1 SKGLKPTKITSF
13 IFVFSF
19 CSLLQTYN
27 YEFNIEE
34 IPNIYDGRI
43 SINITENSFYSD
55 TINLDIQLFPN
66 SPDEVKYYVLTF
78 DMKFRE
84 DYESDFD
91 GVCIGPT
98 WEKNKPG
105 ELKTILSK
113 ENNFKSRIDGK
124 LQEESLRDGCNNY
137 MYYLRYFEVV
147 LANDKKILY
156 GVATDYAELYPDAP
170 YYWLLNKNNEIE
182 KIGTTNIKK
191 YSLNFEL
198 SK

>member
-1 SKGLKPTKITSF
+1 MKPTKIISF

-27 YEFNIEE
+27 YEYNIEE

-43 SINITENSFYSD
+43 LINTTENSFYSE

-66 SPDEVKYYVLTF
+66 SPDEINYYVLTF

-105 ELKTILSK
+105 ELKAILSK
-113 ENNFKSRIDGK
+113 ENNFKSRIEGK

-137 MYYLRYFEVV
+137 IYYLRYFEAV
-147 LANDKKILY
+147 LSNDKKILY

>member
-1 SKGLKPTKITSF
+1 MKPIKIIIF

-19 CSLLQTYN
+19 CSFLQTYN
-27 YEFNIEE
+27 YEFNIQDEL
-34 IPNIYDGRI
+34 NIYDGRLLI
-43 SINITENSFYSD
+43 NTTEKSFLNESINLN
-55 TINLDIQLFPN
+55 IQMFPN
-66 SPDEVKYYVLTF
+66 SPDQINYYILTF

-98 WEKNKPG
+98 WEGNKPG
-105 ELKTILSK
+105 ELKIILIK
-113 ENNFKSRIDGK
+113 ENNFKAGIDGK
-124 LQEESLRDGCNNY
+124 LQEESLRDRCNNY
-137 MYYLRYFEVV
+137 IYYLRYFEAV
-147 LANDKKILY
+147 LSNDKKILY

-170 YYWLLNKNNEIE
+170 YYWMLNKNNEIE

>member
-1 SKGLKPTKITSF
+1 MKPTKITSF
-13 IFVFSF
+13 IFVISF

-84 DYESDFD
+84 NYESDFD

-137 MYYLRYFEVV
+137 IYYLRYFEAV

-182 KIGTTNIKK
+182 KIGSTNIKK

>member
-1 SKGLKPTKITSF
+1 MKPTKITSF

-137 MYYLRYFEVV
+137 MYYLRYFEAV

-191 YSLNFEL
+191 YSLNFKL

>member
-1 SKGLKPTKITSF
+1 MKPIKIILF

-27 YEFNIEE
+27 YEFNIEDE
-34 IPNIYDGRI
+34 INIYDGKL
-43 SINITENSFYSD
+43 SINTTESSFLTDS
-55 TINLDIQLFPN
+55 INLNIQMFPN
-66 SPDEVKYYVLTF
+66 SPDEINYYVLTF

-98 WEKNKPG
+98 WEMNKPG
-105 ELKTILSK
+105 ELKIILNK

-137 MYYLRYFEVV
+137 IYYLRYFEAV
-147 LANDKKILY
+147 LSNDKKILY

-182 KIGTTNIKK
+182 KIGSTNIKK

>member
-1 SKGLKPTKITSF
+1 MKPTKIILLF
-13 IFVFSF
+13 FLFSF
-19 CSLLQTYN
+19 CSILKIYN
-27 YEFNIEE
+27 YEFNVEDE
-34 IPNIYDGRI
+34 LNSYDGKLI
-43 SINITENSFYSD
+43 INTDHSNFLNDSINLN
-55 TINLDIQLFPN
+55 IQLFPH
-66 SPDEVKYYVLTF
+66 SPNTVEYYILTF

-84 DYESDFD
+84 DYEGNFD

-98 WEKNKPG
+98 GDENKPG
-105 ELKTILSK
+105 ELKVFLSK
-113 ENNFKSRIDGK
+113 ENNFKSQVNGK

-137 MYYLRYFEVV
+137 IYYLRYFEAV
-147 LANDKKILY
+147 LLNDKKILY

>member
-1 SKGLKPTKITSF
+1 MKPTKITSF

-113 ENNFKSRIDGK
+113 ENNFKSRIKGK

-137 MYYLRYFEVV
+137 IYYLRYFEAV
-147 LANDKKILY
+147 LFNDKKILY

>member
-1 SKGLKPTKITSF
+1 MKPIKIILF

-27 YEFNIEE
+27 YEFNIEDE
-34 IPNIYDGRI
+34 INTYDGKL
-43 SINITENSFYSD
+43 SINTTESSFFTDS
-55 TINLDIQLFPN
+55 INLNIQMFPN
-66 SPDEVKYYVLTF
+66 SPDEINYYVLTF

-98 WEKNKPG
+98 WNEGKPG
-105 ELKTILSK
+105 ELTVILNK
-113 ENNFKSRIDGK
+113 EDNFKSKVITNFDSN
-124 LQEESLRDGCNNY
+124 SLEDRCEKY
-137 MYYLRYFEVV
+137 IYYLRYFQ
-147 LANDKKILY
+147 ANINSEQKIFF

-170 YYWLLNKNNEIE
+170 NYWLVNKNNEIE

-191 YSLNFEL
+191 YSIKFEL

>member
-1 SKGLKPTKITSF
+1 MKPTKIISF

-137 MYYLRYFEVV
+137 MYYLRYFEAV

-182 KIGTTNIKK
+182 KIGSTNIKK

>member
-1 SKGLKPTKITSF
+1 MKPTKITSF

-137 MYYLRYFEVV
+137 MYYLRYFEAV

-182 KIGTTNIKK
+182 KIGSTNIKK
-191 YSLNFEL
+191 YSLNFKL

>member
-1 SKGLKPTKITSF
+1 MKPTKIISF

-43 SINITENSFYSD
+43 LINTTENSFYSE

-66 SPDEVKYYVLTF
+66 NPNEINYYVLTF

-105 ELKTILSK
+105 ELKIILSK
-113 ENNFKSRIDGK
+113 ENNFKSRIEGK

-137 MYYLRYFEVV
+137 IYYLRYFEAV
-147 LANDKKILY
+147 LSNDKKILY

>member
-1 SKGLKPTKITSF
+1 MKPVKIILF

-27 YEFNIEE
+27 YEFGIEE

-43 SINITENSFYSD
+43 LINTTENSLYSD

-66 SPDEVKYYVLTF
+66 SPDVIKYYVLTF

-98 WEKNKPG
+98 WEKNKSG

-124 LQEESLRDGCNNY
+124 LKEESLRDGCNNY
-137 MYYLRYFEVV
+137 VYYLRYFEAV

>member
-1 SKGLKPTKITSF
+1 MKPTKITSF

-91 GVCIGPT
+91 GVCIGLT

-137 MYYLRYFEVV
+137 MYYLRYFEAV

-182 KIGTTNIKK
+182 KIGSTNIKK

>member
-1 SKGLKPTKITSF
+1 MKPTKIISF

-27 YEFNIEE
+27 YEYNIEE

-43 SINITENSFYSD
+43 LINTTENSFYSE

-66 SPDEVKYYVLTF
+66 SHDEINYFVLTF

-98 WEKNKPG
+98 WEMNKPG
-105 ELKTILSK
+105 ELKIILSK

-137 MYYLRYFEVV
+137 IYYLRYFEAV
-147 LANDKKILY
+147 LSNDKKILY

>member
-1 SKGLKPTKITSF
+1 LKPTKITSF

-113 ENNFKSRIDGK
+113 ENNFKSRIEGK

-137 MYYLRYFEVV
+137 IYYLRYFEAV

>member
-1 SKGLKPTKITSF
+1 MKPIKIILF
-13 IFVFSF
+13 IFLFSF

-34 IPNIYDGRI
+34 IPNIYNGRI
-43 SINITENSFYSD
+43 LINTTENSFSSD
-55 TINLDIQLFPN
+55 TINLDIQLFPT
-66 SPDEVKYYVLTF
+66 SPDEINYYVLTF

-113 ENNFKSRIDGK
+113 ENNFKSRIKGK

-137 MYYLRYFEVV
+137 IYYLRYFEAV
-147 LANDKKILY
+147 LFNDKKILY